1 MKIKLLDSLHI
12 LLSNNVIGSKQY
24 NSRYIGFRSELQ
36 TLQFLRERGKHLIEG
51 AYLIPMKKHMELF
64 ECPSVL
70 FMVGSNN
77 QISDYNDIFLQ
88 LSRIKFE
95 SMFFISISENTDE
108 WVYDQIEGINEDVLI
123 PQCTV
128 YGFNEGTSKLEPM
141 GVDLA
146 LISDKFRKIRRNPPL
161 EEISEHIELKFKDQ
175 LRVFDVA
182 ELALLYTERF
192 IFDGL
197 IGFGSERGIPT
208 DIDGIVREENGYSL
222 LEIKEKDVSKREPV
236 GFGMDVRRIKQ
247 LKGICRRT
255 SMPLEV
261 VIRQI
266 KDQTSRDF
274 MQYMR
279 IDFYDFYK
287 QTNNTPEIEGGHG
300 MRSEKSRNPTQICPF
315 MHFSV
320 FK

>member
-1 MKIKLLDSLHI
+1 MKTKLLDSLHI
-12 LLSNNVIGSKQY
+12 LLSNNVIGTKQY

-36 TLQFLRERGKHLIEG
+36 TLQFLRKKGKDLIEG

-64 ECPSVL
+64 ECPSIL
-70 FMVGSNN
+70 FMVGNNN
-77 QISDYNDIFLQ
+77 QISDYNNIFLQ
-88 LSRIKFE
+88 LSRIRFE
-95 SMFFISISENTDE
+95 SMYFISISENTDD
-108 WVYDQIEGINEDVLI
+108 WVYDQIDGINEEVII

-128 YGFNEGTSKLEPM
+128 YGFDEITSKLEPI
-141 GVDLA
+141 GRDLTV
-146 LISDKFRKIRRNPPL
+146 ISNKFRTIGRRTPL
-161 EEISEHIELKFKDQ
+161 EKISENVELKFKDQ
-175 LRVFDVA
+175 LGDFDIA
-182 ELALLYTERF
+182 ELTLLYTERF

-208 DIDGIVREENGYSL
+208 DIDGIVREESEFTL

-236 GFGMDVRRIKQ
+236 GFGMDVRRISQ

-287 QTNNTPEIEGGHG
+287 QTSNTPKIEGGHG
-300 MRSEKSRNPTQICPF
+300 MRSEKSSNPTQICPF
-315 MHFSV
+315 VHFSAIN
-320 FK
+320 